1 MSKYEPSPD
10 VSGICLS
17 NEIMQDIE
25 AIAKSVHDEWQRQR
39 TKAGWG
45 YAEQSHDENHPAM
58 VPYEDLPEVEK
69 DMDRATVLQTI
80 RMLHHLGY
88 SIHRGKNAEKR

>member
-1 MSKYEPSPD
+1 MSRYEPSPD
-10 VSGICLS
+10 VSGVCLS
-17 NEIMQDIE
+17 DEIMADVE
-25 AIAKSVHDEWQRQR
+25 TIAKSVHDEWQRQR

-45 YAEQSHDENHPAM
+45 YEGQTDGGKHPAM

-69 DMDRATVLQTI
+69 DIDRATVLQTI

-88 SIHRGKNAEKR
+88 SIHKER